1 MFSHFLTRDNAQ
13 LEFQGFALYFNIHAA
28 ELILYPVNAT
38 TFYSA
43 DPWVVIL
50 MVFHVVSR
58 WQPLLTQKRKS
69 SEIPAS
75 KFKALSEKL
84 KEEVSKEYF
93 RSPTSTKLYFS
104 IMLFILLWKMRSV
117 LTFACVDKI
126 NVNCDHSNESYWAVL
141 SYGVVY
147 CAGHCG
153 STFWV
158 RGWNPKVR
166 PFKWKLLSSS
176 FLWCCLLGRTRWF

>member
-1 MFSHFLTRDNAQ
+1 M
-13 LEFQGFALYFNIHAA
+13 YFNIYAA

-126 NVNCDHSNESYWAVL
+126 NVKCDHSNESY
-141 SYGVVY
+141 
-147 CAGHCG
+147 
-153 STFWV
+153 
-158 RGWNPKVR
+158 
-166 PFKWKLLSSS
+166 
-176 FLWCCLLGRTRWF
+176 